1 LTTGTDTRISD
12 RDAPPGWTT
21 QCPGDHGTLMELLA
35 GPSRARGSSPAVL
48 APARTPLPY
57 AGLARILEQNVRAL
71 RGAGLGVQDRIAV
84 VLPPGPEMA
93 VALLSTM
100 IGGAA
105 APLNPGFSVEEFDF
119 YLTDLEASALLLR
132 AGTDNPSRNVARA
145 KGIPV
150 IDVYP
155 DAAGEAGLFK
165 LHVPFIRPP
174 SADALPGPDHAAL
187 LLHTSGTT
195 SKPKLVPLTQANLHF
210 STLNIRTSLGLTA
223 EDCCLNVMPL
233 FHVHGLV
240 AGLLSSLAAGG
251 SVVCAPGFVVNEF
264 FDWMRDFS
272 PTWYT
277 AVPTIH
283 QAVLARSAELEEVL
297 PSRSLR
303 FIRSCSAALSP
314 SLMAELERRF
324 GVPVVEA
331 YGMTEASHQMAC
343 NPLPPRT
350 RKPGSVGLP
359 TGIEVAVLDREGARL
374 PAGQSGEIAIRGRTV
389 TSGYLNND
397 AANALSFSGGWLR
410 TGDIGH
416 VDTNGYL
423 FLSGR
428 AKEMINRAG
437 EKISPHEVE
446 EALLTHAAVAQAAAF
461 AMPHERLGEE
471 VAAAVVLKAGATAG
485 ETEIRSHAAGK
496 VAHFKVPK
504 RIVFVD
510 DIPKGPTGKIQ
521 RVGLAEKLILS
532 TGTEDR
538 REHPGAGA
546 EGTEPRTGTEE
557 RVLHLLQMSC
567 GGRPIKFD
575 DHFFE
580 AGGDSIQAAS
590 FLSEVRR
597 QFGVDITI
605 ASFTVHA
612 TARYVSGVIG
622 GNAPHPPAVLVPVR
636 KSGTKAPFFCVH
648 PHDGRVTL
656 FHPLAEKLDGDRPF
670 HAFQAVSPEGLKPT
684 PGGIEEMAGRYVG
697 ELKAFRAESPYLIGG
712 YCFGALIALEM
723 ARILTRQGDKVP
735 FLALIDSYA
744 PGGPMPAA
752 KGAVLAGLYRLA
764 DRVRR
769 VRPLLAYVSHFPPD
783 QRRQYLLGLLR
794 SQLNEWRM
802 LAGRKWE
809 HRADAGSLPGRENDG
824 DWQFH
829 PAPYEGPA
837 VLFRPT
843 REPLGYLEDPAMGWR
858 RFIAG
863 GLEIESISGY
873 HRTLIFRP
881 CHRLLAERLNY
892 HLRRYQQSE

>member
-1 LTTGTDTRISD
+1 MLEPAAS
-12 RDAPPGWTT
+12 PGWT
-21 QCPGDHGTLMELLA
+21 GDCRGNEATLPELLA
-35 GPSRARGSSPAVL
+35 GPARKRGNSPAVL
-48 APARTPLPY
+48 APARTPLSY
-57 AGLARILEQNVRAL
+57 AELARILEQNLRAL
-71 RGAGLGVQDRIAV
+71 RGAGFGMQDRIAV
-84 VLPPGPEMA
+84 VLPPGPELA

-100 IGGAA
+100 IGGVA
-105 APLNPGFSVEEFDF
+105 APLNPKFSAQEFDF
-119 YLTDLEASALLLR
+119 YLTDLGASALLLQ
-132 AGTDNPSRNVARA
+132 AGMDSPSRNVARA
-145 KGIPV
+145 VGIPV
-150 IDVYP
+150 IYMYP
-155 DAAGEAGLFK
+155 DAAGGAGLFR
-165 LHVPFIRPP
+165 LHVPVIRPP
-174 SADALPGPDHAAL
+174 SADTLPGPDHTAL

-195 SKPKLVPLTQANLHF
+195 SRPKLVPLTQANLHF
-210 STLNIRTSLGLTA
+210 SAVNIRKALGLTS

-251 SVVCAPGFVVNEF
+251 SVVCAPGFVVNQF
-264 FDWMRDFS
+264 FDWMREFG

-283 QAVLARSAELEEVL
+283 QAVLARSADLEGVL

-314 SLMAELERRF
+314 SVMAGLESRF

-359 TGIEVAVLDREGARL
+359 TGIEVAVLDPEGAHL
-374 PAGQSGEIAIRGRTV
+374 PAGKSGEIAIRGRTV
-389 TSGYLNND
+389 TPGYLNNQEANT
-397 AANALSFSGGWLR
+397 AAFSGGWLR

-416 VDTNGYL
+416 IDTDGYL

-437 EKISPHEVE
+437 EKISPREVE
-446 EALLTHAAVAQAAAF
+446 EALLTHADVAQAAAF
-461 AMPHERLGEE
+461 GMPHERLGEE
-471 VAAAVVLKAGATAG
+471 VAAAVVLKAGSKAG
-485 ETEIRSHAAGK
+485 ELEIRSHAAGK
-496 VAHFKVPK
+496 IAHFKVPR

-510 DIPKGPTGKIQ
+510 EIPKGPTGKLQ
-521 RVGLAEKLILS
+521 RIGLAEKLNLS
-532 TGTEDR
+532 ASTEGR
-538 REHPGAGA
+538 AENRGAGA
-546 EGTEPRTGTEE
+546 EGTELRTGTEE
-557 RVLHLLQMSC
+557 RVLHLLQMSY

-590 FLSEVRR
+590 FLSEVKR

-622 GNAPHPPAVLVPVR
+622 GNARQAPAVLVPIR

-656 FHPLAEKLDGDRPF
+656 FHPLADKLDEDQPF
-670 HAFQAVSPEGLKPT
+670 YAFQGLSPGGLKPT
-684 PGGIEEMAGRYVG
+684 PGGIEEMAGCYVN
-697 ELKAFRAESPYLIGG
+697 ELRAFRAESPYLIGG

-744 PGGPMPAA
+744 PGGPIPAA
-752 KGAVLAGLYRLA
+752 EGAVQAGLYRFA

-783 QRRQYLLGLLR
+783 QRRQYLFGLVR
-794 SQLNEWRM
+794 SQMNEWRL
-802 LAGRKWE
+802 LAGRKWAR
-809 HRADAGSLPGRENDG
+809 RADAGLLPGRENDG

-843 REPLGYLEDPAMGWR
+843 REPHGYKKDPAMGWR
-858 RFIAG
+858 SFIGG
-863 GLEIESISGY
+863 GLEIECISGY
-873 HRTLIFRP
+873 HRSLIFKP

-892 HLRRYQQSE
+892 HLRRYQK